1 MRRAAAWAA
10 KKAPVRSVSVT
21 VRHSSSVSSSTGV
34 ECPVPAL
41 LTRTSSPP
49 SSPASSSTMACAS
62 AGSLTS
68 ARRTNARRP
77 WPRTSSAASL
87 APCSSR
93 CQVMPTSQS
102 SVARRTAVARPM
114 PESEPVTITS
124 LDMRRALPHY
134 EGMYQT
140 VRLTRGRHAGPSGGT
155 CVMELASLL
164 AGEPFSDRAASACP
178 VIGGVLRAY
187 NDAADDERRQQLYGM
202 AASVVET
209 APGDAEL
216 VARVEHVVAW
226 TRARTRRPW
235 RRMMLGAAVRAEDF
249 DEMGVQAVKSLGRL
263 DDRAHDELI
272 ELVRDLLRLGRP
284 PGADV
289 PSSPAASC
297 PAPPSAAAPSAV

>member
-21 VRHSSSVSSSTGV
+21 VRHSSRVSSSTGV

-41 LTRTSSPP
+41 LTRMSSPP

-68 ARRTNARRP
+68 ERRTNARRP

-114 PESEPVTITS
+114 PESEPVTIAS
-124 LDMRRALPHY
+124 LDMSARLPEHK
-134 EGMYQT
+134 GMYQT
-140 VRLTRGRHAGPSGGT
+140 VRLARGRHAGPSGGT

-164 AGEPFSDRAASACP
+164 AGEPFSDRPASACP

-187 NDAADDERRQQLYGM
+187 NDAVDDERRQQLYGM

-209 APGDAEL
+209 AAGDDEL

-235 RRMMLGAAVRAEDF
+235 RRMMLGASVRAEDF
-249 DEMGVQAVKSLGRL
+249 DELGVQAVKALGRL
-263 DDRAHDELI
+263 DDGAHAEL
-272 ELVRDLLRLGRP
+272 EALVRELLRLGRP
-284 PGADV
+284 RGGGVLP
-289 PSSPAASC
+289 SPAGSC
-297 PAPPSAAAPSAV
+297 PTRPSAG